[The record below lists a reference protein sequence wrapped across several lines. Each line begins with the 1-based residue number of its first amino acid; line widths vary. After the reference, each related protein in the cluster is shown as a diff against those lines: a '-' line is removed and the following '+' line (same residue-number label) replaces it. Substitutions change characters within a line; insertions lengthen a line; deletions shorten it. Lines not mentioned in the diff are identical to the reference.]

1 MGTIDDHER
10 TVTERPGFQEYV
22 DAKWDR
28 LSAVMWGALARAMAR
43 QSDDLPALAESL
55 TVPLLV
61 IVGEQD
67 GPFVEASNAMRDA
80 IPGTTLAVIPDAGH
94 SPQFENPEAW
104 YGAVRAFLDSV
115 RGHDG
120 SARS

>member
-1 MGTIDDHER
+1 MCSSD
-10 TVTERPGFQEYV
+10 
-22 DAKWDR
+22 

-94 SPQFENPEAW
+94 SPQFENPQPWIEALA
-104 YGAVRAFLDSV
+104 GFLAALPTP
-115 RGHDG
+115 
-120 SARS
+120 AR